1 VPGSFRVGRRKPLL
15 RVINRGGREKQW
27 RRGERFDDT
36 DALFTCAVGGC
47 GVGGLCGCA
56 ASALGEGGGHLSW
69 QERQVAYTGKGGIY
83 TINPNGSGKTKVT
96 RGSQPSYS
104 PDGKKLVYADWDG
117 NYHDIEL
124 YTINA
129 GGGGRTQITHNA
141 SDDYGPSWSPD
152 GKKIAYVG
160 RDRNWVTQIYTI
172 DAGGGGKFQVTHR
185 HYRWDLGCPSYS
197 PSGKRIVYT
206 GYDGNDSE
214 VYTID
219 AGGGNKFQVTHNES
233 FDIASDYSPDGKKI
247 AYSNANGPDWAIYTK
262 NTNGSGKTKVT
273 RGSAPSYSPDGEK
286 MAFVGSR
293 REKLYIIELGGG
305 GKTKVADNVDTVRPS
320 WGIRP

>member
-1 VPGSFRVGRRKPLL
+1 M
-15 RVINRGGREKQW
+15 
-27 RRGERFDDT
+27 
-36 DALFTCAVGGC
+36 A
-47 GVGGLCGCA
+47 CA
-56 ASALGEGGGHLSW
+56 AVVLALSEKAEATFPGKNG
-69 QERQVAYTGKGGIY
+69 RIAYALVGSRGGGIY
-83 TINPNGSGKTKVT
+83 TINPNGSGRTKVT
-96 RGSQPSYS
+96 RGIAPSYS

-117 NYHDIEL
+117 NHNDIEL

-129 GGGGRTQITHNA
+129 GGGGKPQQITHNA
-141 SDDYGPSWSPD
+141 RDDYDPSWSPD
-152 GKKIAYVG
+152 GKKIAYEG
-160 RDRNWVTQIYTI
+160 YDRNWAPQIYTI
-172 DAGGGGKFQVTHR
+172 NAGGGGKFQVTHH
-185 HYRWDLGCPSYS
+185 HYRRRHVESPSYS
-197 PSGKRIVYT
+197 PSGNRIAYI

-219 AGGGNKFQVTHNES
+219 AGGGNKFQVTHNEAP
-233 FDIASDYSPDGKKI
+233 DITPDYSPDGKKI

-262 NTNGSGKTKVT
+262 NTNGSSKTKVT
-273 RGSAPSYSPDGEK
+273 RGWLPSYSPDGEK